1 MSRQQLPNN
10 DEIVEHFNQQ
20 KLQSGLVVGGCWG
33 DHETGKS
40 GSRKKQFLC
49 NFTSCQDIQEYLK
62 QIQLKTSFFIQ
73 VGRLLY
79 SNI

>member
-33 DHETGKS
+33 NHETGKS
-40 GSRKKQFLC
+40 G
-49 NFTSCQDIQEYLK
+49 
-62 QIQLKTSFFIQ
+62 
-73 VGRLLY
+73 
-79 SNI
+79 